1 MICIEQFCK
10 EYYQLV
16 AIDDHETCRACNL
29 AESSRIMQYVDGTKK
44 LVLEGHGT
52 SIRVLKG

>member
-1 MICIEQFCK
+1 MICIEQ